1 VITNPSWARQPVPEY
16 PDRALERE
24 IEGSAELSCT
34 VNPNGSVSGCSVV
47 SENPAGAGFGRAA
60 LSAARSAR
68 LSPRSVDGVATG
80 GTVRFTVRFNL
91 PD

>member
-1 VITNPSWARQPVPEY
+1 VITNPSWASQPRPTY
-16 PDRALERE
+16 PDRALERGLS
-24 IEGSAELSCT
+24 GSADLSCT
-34 VNPNGSVSGCSVV
+34 VNPNGSVSGCSIV
-47 SENPAGAGFGRAA
+47 SETPSGAGFGRAA

>member
-1 VITNPSWARQPVPEY
+1 MRYPS
-16 PDRALERE
+16 
-24 IEGSAELSCT
+24 I
-34 VNPNGSVSGCSVV
+34 V
-47 SENPAGAGFGRAA
+47 SETPSGAGFGRAA